1 MEKIISPIAVIKND
15 FKEKFGLPRQALK
28 APSLISEIVFKK
40 EYSNDSAFK
49 ALEGFS
55 HIWVLF
61 DFSLARCKE
70 FSPTVRP
77 PRLGG
82 NKKVGVFASR
92 SPFRPNG
99 IGLSLVK
106 LLSIAKNSD
115 GEVVLKIGG
124 ADIVS
129 GTPVYD
135 VKPYVKHSDCVP
147 SAVCGYA
154 DMMKDYTVNV
164 EIPDQLLIKIPEE
177 KRLALIECL
186 ENDPRPSYQDDN
198 REYGLSYAGLNIK
211 FRVNGETL
219 TVFSVE
225 NE

>member
-1 MEKIISPIAVIKND
+1 MEKIIKPIGIIEND
-15 FKEKFGLPRQALK
+15 FNEKFGLPRQALK
-28 APSLISEIVFKK
+28 APSLISKITFLP
-40 EYSNDSAFK
+40 EYAVDSAFRE
-49 ALEGFS
+49 LENFS

-61 DFSLARCKE
+61 DFSLVDNKK

-99 IGLSLVK
+99 IGFSLVK
-106 LLSIAKNSD
+106 LI
-115 GEVVLKIGG
+115 KIEKDSENKVSLIVSG

-135 VKPYVKHSDCVP
+135 IKPYVKHSDCVP

-154 DMMKDYTVNV
+154 DMMKDYTLKV
-164 EIPDQLLIKIPEE
+164 EIPDQLLAKVPEE

-186 ENDPRPSYQDDN
+186 ENDPRPSYQEDG
-198 REYGLSYAGLNIK
+198 REYGMSYAGFNVK
-211 FRVNGETL
+211 FRVKDNTL
-219 TVFSVE
+219 TVFDIE
-225 NE
+225 

>member
-1 MEKIISPIAVIKND
+1 MEKIIKPIGIIEND
-15 FKEKFGLPRQALK
+15 FNEKFGLPRQALK
-28 APSLISEIVFKK
+28 APSLISKITFLP
-40 EYSNDSAFK
+40 EYAVDSAFRE
-49 ALEGFS
+49 LENFS

-61 DFSLARCKE
+61 DFSLVDNKK

-106 LLSIAKNSD
+106 LI
-115 GEVVLKIGG
+115 KIEKDSENKVSLIVSG

-135 VKPYVKHSDCVP
+135 IKPYVKHSDCVP

-154 DMMKDYTVNV
+154 DMMKDYTLKV
-164 EIPDQLLIKIPEE
+164 EIPDQLLAKVPEE

-186 ENDPRPSYQDDN
+186 ENDPRPSYQEDG
-198 REYGLSYAGLNIK
+198 REYGMSYAGLNIK
-211 FRVNGETL
+211 FKVKDNTL
-219 TVFSVE
+219 MVFDIE
-225 NE
+225 

>member
-1 MEKIISPIAVIKND
+1 MEKIIKPIGIIEND
-15 FKEKFGLPRQALK
+15 FNEKFGLPRQALK
-28 APSLISEIVFKK
+28 APSLISKITFLP
-40 EYSNDSAFK
+40 EYAVDSAFRE
-49 ALEGFS
+49 LENFS

-61 DFSLARCKE
+61 DFSLVDNKK

-82 NKKVGVFASR
+82 NKRVGVFASR

-106 LLSIAKNSD
+106 LI
-115 GEVVLKIGG
+115 KIEKDSENKVSLIVSG

-135 VKPYVKHSDCVP
+135 IKPYVKHSDCVP

-154 DMMKDYTVNV
+154 DMMKDYTLKV
-164 EIPDQLLIKIPEE
+164 EIPDNLLTKVPEE

-186 ENDPRPSYQDDN
+186 ENDPRPSYQEDG
-198 REYGLSYAGLNIK
+198 REYGMTYAGFNVK
-211 FRVNGETL
+211 FRVKDSTL
-219 TVFSVE
+219 TVFDIE
-225 NE
+225 

>member
-1 MEKIISPIAVIKND
+1 MEKIIKPIGIIEND
-15 FKEKFGLPRQALK
+15 FNEKFGLPRQALK
-28 APSLISEIVFKK
+28 APSLISKITFLP
-40 EYSNDSAFK
+40 EYAVDSAFRE
-49 ALEGFS
+49 LENFS

-61 DFSLARCKE
+61 NFSLVDNKK

-106 LLSIAKNSD
+106 LI
-115 GEVVLKIGG
+115 KIEKDSENKVSLIVSG

-135 VKPYVKHSDCVP
+135 IKPYVKHSDCVP

-154 DMMKDYTVNV
+154 DMMKDYTLKV
-164 EIPDQLLIKIPEE
+164 EIPDQLLAKVPEE

-186 ENDPRPSYQDDN
+186 ENDPRPSYQEDG
-198 REYGLSYAGLNIK
+198 REYGMSYAGFNVK
-211 FRVNGETL
+211 FRVKDNTL
-219 TVFSVE
+219 TVIDIE
-225 NE
+225 

>member
-1 MEKIISPIAVIKND
+1 MEKIIKPIGIIEND
-15 FKEKFGLPRQALK
+15 FNEKFGLPRQALK
-28 APSLISEIVFKK
+28 APSLISKITFLP
-40 EYSNDSAFK
+40 EYAVDSAFRE
-49 ALEGFS
+49 LENFS

-61 DFSLARCKE
+61 DFSLVDNKK
-70 FSPTVRP
+70 FSLTVRP

-106 LLSIAKNSD
+106 LI
-115 GEVVLKIGG
+115 KIEKDSENKVSLIVSG

-135 VKPYVKHSDCVP
+135 IKPYVKHSDCVP
-147 SAVCGYA
+147 NAVCGYA
-154 DMMKDYTVNV
+154 DMMKDYTLKV
-164 EIPDQLLIKIPEE
+164 EIPEQVLAKIPEE

-186 ENDPRPSYQDDN
+186 ENDPRPSYQEDG
-198 REYGLSYAGLNIK
+198 REYGMSYAGFNVK
-211 FRVNGETL
+211 FRVKDNTL
-219 TVFSVE
+219 TVFDIE
-225 NE
+225 

>member
-1 MEKIISPIAVIKND
+1 MPEYAV
-15 FKEKFGLPRQALK
+15 
-28 APSLISEIVFKK
+28 
-40 EYSNDSAFK
+40 DSAFRE
-49 ALEGFS
+49 LENFS

-61 DFSLARCKE
+61 DFSLVDNKK

-106 LLSIAKNSD
+106 LI
-115 GEVVLKIGG
+115 KIEKDSENKVSLIVSG

-135 VKPYVKHSDCVP
+135 IKPYVKHSDCVP

-154 DMMKDYTVNV
+154 DMMKDYTLKV
-164 EIPDQLLIKIPEE
+164 EIPDQLLSKIPKE

-186 ENDPRPSYQDDN
+186 ENDPRPSYQEDG
-198 REYGLSYAGLNIK
+198 REYGMTYAGFNVK
-211 FRVNGETL
+211 FRVKDNTL
-219 TVFSVE
+219 TVIDIE
-225 NE
+225 

>member
-1 MEKIISPIAVIKND
+1 MEKIIKPIGIIEND
-15 FKEKFGLPRQALK
+15 FNEKFGLPRQALK
-28 APSLISEIVFKK
+28 APSLISKITFLP
-40 EYSNDSAFK
+40 EYAVESAFRE
-49 ALEGFS
+49 LENFS

-61 DFSLARCKE
+61 DFSLVDNKK

-106 LLSIAKNSD
+106 L
-115 GEVVLKIGG
+115 VKIERDSENKVSLIVSG

-135 VKPYVKHSDCVP
+135 IKPYVKHSDCVS

-154 DMMKDYTVNV
+154 DMMKYYTVKV
-164 EIPDQLLIKIPEE
+164 EIPDQLLAKIPEE

-186 ENDPRPSYQDDN
+186 ENDPRPSYQEDG
-198 REYGLSYAGLNIK
+198 REYGMTYAGLNVK
-211 FRVNGETL
+211 FKVSKNTL
-219 TVFSVE
+219 TVIDIE
-225 NE
+225 

>member
-1 MEKIISPIAVIKND
+1 MEKIIKPIGIIEND
-15 FKEKFGLPRQALK
+15 FNEKFGLPRQALK
-28 APSLISEIVFKK
+28 VPSLISKITFLP
-40 EYSNDSAFK
+40 EYAVESAFR
-49 ALEGFS
+49 ALENFS

-61 DFSLARCKE
+61 DFSLIDNKK

-82 NKKVGVFASR
+82 NKRVGVFASR

-106 LLSIAKNSD
+106 LIKIERDKDN
-115 GEVVLKIGG
+115 VVSLIVGG

-135 VKPYVKHSDCVP
+135 IKPYVKHSDCVS
-147 SAVCGYA
+147 SATCGYA
-154 DMMKDYTVNV
+154 DMMKDYKINV
-164 EIPDQLLIKIPEE
+164 EIPDYLLAKIPEE

-186 ENDPRPSYQDDN
+186 ENDPRPSYQEDG
-198 REYGLSYAGLNIK
+198 REYGMTYAGLNIK
-211 FRVNGETL
+211 FKVKDSTL
-219 TVFSVE
+219 TVFDIE
-225 NE
+225 

>member
-1 MEKIISPIAVIKND
+1 MEKIIKPIGIIEND

-28 APSLISEIVFKK
+28 APSLISKITFLP
-40 EYSNDSAFK
+40 EYAVDSAFRE
-49 ALEGFS
+49 LENFS

-61 DFSLARCKE
+61 DFSLVDNKK

-106 LLSIAKNSD
+106 LI
-115 GEVVLKIGG
+115 KIEKDSENKVSLIVSG

-135 VKPYVKHSDCVP
+135 IKPYVKHSDCVP

-154 DMMKDYTVNV
+154 DMMKDYTLKV
-164 EIPDQLLIKIPEE
+164 EIPDQLLAKVPEE

-186 ENDPRPSYQDDN
+186 ENDPRPSYQEDG
-198 REYGLSYAGLNIK
+198 REYGMSYAGFNVK
-211 FRVNGETL
+211 FMVKDSTL
-219 TVFSVE
+219 TVFDIE
-225 NE
+225 